1 MEFLLYIGA
10 ALICAFL
17 FVAIVCPTRGSRK
30 DSKPADNKYDRVF
43 RIVELQNGTYRVEQL
58 SYWTDEWSIPSGIG
72 PYNFDTL
79 EEAQSRKEQ
88 LIAELVK
95 RDGYR
100 VKRVVD

>member
-30 DSKPADNKYDRVF
+30 DNEPAGNKYDSVF
-43 RIVELQNGTYRVEQL
+43 RIVELQNGKYRVEQL
-58 SYWTDEWSIPSGIG
+58 SYWTDEWSIPSSLG
-72 PYNFDTL
+72 PYTFDTL
-79 EEAQSRKEQ
+79 EEAQARKAQ
-88 LIAELVK
+88 LIADLMK
-95 RDGYR
+95 ADGYR

>member
-17 FVAIVCPTRGSRK
+17 FVAIVCPTRGARK
-30 DSKPADNKYDRVF
+30 DSKPAGNKYDSVF
-43 RIVELQNGTYRVEQL
+43 RIVELQNGMYRVEQL
-58 SYWTDEWSIPSGIG
+58 SYWTEWSIPSGIG

-79 EEAQSRKEQ
+79 EEAQARKEQ
-88 LIAELVK
+88 LIAELAK
-95 RDGYR
+95 CDGYR

>member
-1 MEFLLYIGA
+1 MEFLLYIGLLLA
-10 ALICAFL
+10 VGFIVVALL
-17 FVAIVCPTRGSRK
+17 PTRGSRK
-30 DSKPADNKYDRVF
+30 DSKPAGNKYDSVF
-43 RIVELQNGTYRVEQL
+43 RIVELQNGMYRVEQL

-79 EEAQSRKEQ
+79 EEAQVRKVQ
-88 LIAELVK
+88 LIAELAE

>member
-17 FVAIVCPTRGSRK
+17 FVAIGCPTRRARK
-30 DSKPADNKYDRVF
+30 DSKPAGNKYDSVF
-43 RIVELQNGTYRVEQL
+43 RIVELQNGKYRVEQL
-58 SYWTDEWSIPSGIG
+58 SYWTDEWHIPSGIG
-72 PYNFDTL
+72 PYTFDTL
-79 EEAQSRKEQ
+79 EEAQVRKVQ
-88 LIAELVK
+88 LIAELAE